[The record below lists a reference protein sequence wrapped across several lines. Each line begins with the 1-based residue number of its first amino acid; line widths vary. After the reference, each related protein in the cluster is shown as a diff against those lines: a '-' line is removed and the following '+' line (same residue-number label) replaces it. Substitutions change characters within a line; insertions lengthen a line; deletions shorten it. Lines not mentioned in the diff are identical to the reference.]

1 MKARA
6 QVLPSSPR
14 DTFWRTLQ
22 TFAITRVAIALVLL
36 VYLSINTRQGF
47 WVNQSFL
54 FSETCAAYLLL
65 ALGFS
70 WMSAYFKRRF
80 LVQAVS
86 QIAVDL
92 VVISLLYVAAGG
104 VRSGLGILFLFPL
117 AGSAILAPLLLAL
130 FFVSVATLVMLT
142 NSGYQVLESAADANF
157 AQVGLYGVA
166 FFAAVYVI
174 HRLAAR
180 LINQEKLAAQH
191 GQDLQVQQAIN
202 RLIIA
207 DMGDGILVVGRDST
221 LLTAN
226 PAAERMLGLQLSEE
240 SLGQKLTDLP
250 PLAPIADIFL
260 ARMQRVAG
268 GAVGGDEPA
277 MVVIKPGVDASTAY
291 TTTGW
296 NARRDVAVRVKL
308 RFATVDA
315 VGLDKDRTVIFL
327 QDVGEIENKA
337 QELKLASMGRLT
349 ASIAHEVRNP
359 LSAISYANSLLGEED
374 CSPAQARLVHIV
386 DDNVVRLNLMI
397 EDILKLSRKAQSPGE
412 SVLLPTLLAEIVE
425 EFEETHSVR
434 PGMIRIASMQA
445 YRVSFDPMHLRE
457 VIVNLLSN
465 AMRYA
470 SGADGS
476 IRIFGISDAASRLEV
491 HVQDDG
497 PPISPQVRAHLFEP
511 FYTTSSKGTG
521 LGLYVAREL
530 CLNNE
535 AVLDYEYRI
544 ESVDN
549 NIAGG
554 REPSE
559 VSGRFVI
566 TFALSRHA

>member
-1 MKARA
+1 
-6 QVLPSSPR
+6 
-14 DTFWRTLQ
+14 
-22 TFAITRVAIALVLL
+22 
-36 VYLSINTRQGF
+36 
-47 WVNQSFL
+47 
-54 FSETCAAYLLL
+54 
-65 ALGFS
+65 
-70 WMSAYFKRRF
+70 
-80 LVQAVS
+80 
-86 QIAVDL
+86 
-92 VVISLLYVAAGG
+92 
-104 VRSGLGILFLFPL
+104 
-117 AGSAILAPLLLAL
+117 
-130 FFVSVATLVMLT
+130 
-142 NSGYQVLESAADANF
+142 VLESATDANF

-166 FFAAVYVI
+166 FFSAVYVI

-240 SLGQKLTDLP
+240 SLGQKLTNLP

-260 ARMQRVAG
+260 ARMRRVAG
-268 GAVGGDEPA
+268 GVGGAVGNDEPA
-277 MVVIKPGVDASTAY
+277 MVVIKPGDDASTAH

-296 NARRDVAVRVKL
+296 NVRRDVAVRVKL

-315 VGLDKDRTVIFL
+315 VGLDHDRTVIFL

-359 LSAISYANSLLGEED
+359 LSAISYAASLLGEED

-397 EDILKLSRKAQSPGE
+397 EDILKLSRKAQSHGE

-470 SGADGS
+470 SGDDGS
-476 IRIFGISDAASRLEV
+476 IRIFGISDAASRLEM

-530 CLNNE
+530 CLNNQ

-544 ESVDN
+544 ESAGN
-549 NIAGG
+549 NTAGG

-566 TFALSRHA
+566 TFALSGRA